1 MTIKEIDAKISELNH
16 ERRKL
21 EKEERE
27 KFKEEA
33 RKNVGR
39 CFKINKEVFAKVI
52 DIPQEE
58 NEIMGIYFNEYQ
70 YPAIFLHNTETIYDW
85 DIPIYVD
92 TLFSGAWGVGHVF
105 DGVIYEEITLEEFN
119 KELEKC
125 FEEIRNH

>member
-1 MTIKEIDAKISELNH
+1 MTIKEIDAKISELKQ

-33 RKNVGR
+33 RKNIGR
-39 CFKINKEVFAKVI
+39 CFKINKKVFAKVI
-52 DIPQEE
+52 DIPQEKSTKF
-58 NEIMGIYFNEYQ
+58 EIEFNPYQ

-92 TLFSGAWGVGHVF
+92 TLFSGAWGIGHNLP
-105 DGVIYEEITLEEFN
+105 GTIYEEITLEEFN